1 MDGGRGLPDGHMGPS
16 ATLGQAE
23 PKSKRHLLVLQQ
35 AAFAYTP
42 YNTPLRVCWWFLQVA
57 D

>member
-1 MDGGRGLPDGHMGPS
+1 MDGDGGLPDGRMGPS
-16 ATLGQAE
+16 ATRGQAE
-23 PKSKRHLLVLQQ
+23 PKSRKHLLVLQQ

-42 YNTPLRVCWWFLQVA
+42 YRHTLEGELVVFTVA